1 MKIVLTT
8 QLNLTSRRIEPIE
21 QSMLNAKWVFVFY
34 EGRFYSDAEMS
45 GKRVAREPALR
56 YNVKFSS
63 SCKQRQK
70 KFFVAKET

>member
-1 MKIVLTT
+1 
-8 QLNLTSRRIEPIE
+8 
-21 QSMLNAKWVFVFY
+21 MLNAKWIFVFN

-45 GKRVAREPALR
+45 GKRAAREPALR